1 MDIFVV
7 EKFFIQIP
15 KVTML
20 PEKLSDRLHLLQRL
34 LPIAVMA
41 VAALYQLG
49 PARFIHDRFGDWAH
63 YGLEVLFYGTAGPV
77 FLWVTLRVVRVW
89 VEQKEQA
96 EAEVYRLN
104 SELQQRVE
112 ERTRELKQKADAL
125 ESANLQLQKLDQI
138 KSEFVSLV
146 SHEFRAP
153 LTNMRGA
160 LELMGDSCITA
171 NSTCHRMLRIVN
183 AEVQRLGRLV
193 EDVLNVSRIEA
204 GELRLTCKE
213 VDAAQVVNQV
223 LDEFAARN
231 VSRKLHLVSEST
243 PLLLW
248 ADLDRLHQ
256 VLANLIDNAVKYSPE
271 NSEVTVSIE
280 QNGEQG
286 VISVSDHG
294 PGIPR
299 EEQPRLFQKFSR
311 LDSRDDQETY
321 GYGLGLY
328 LSRRLIEGMNG
339 RIWVESKP
347 GHGASF
353 CFGLPVT
360 KRQRLTEG

>member
-1 MDIFVV
+1 
-7 EKFFIQIP
+7 
-15 KVTML
+15 ML
-20 PEKLSDRLHLLQRL
+20 TDKLSDRLHLLQRL

-49 PARFIHDRFGDWAH
+49 PARYIHDHYGDWAH
-63 YGLEVLFYGTAGPV
+63 YGLEVLFYGTAGPL
-77 FLWVTLRVVRVW
+77 FLWITLRVVRGW
-89 VEQKEQA
+89 VEQKERA

-104 SELQQRVE
+104 NELQQRVE

-125 ESANLQLQKLDQI
+125 ETANAQLQKLDQV

-171 NSTCHRMLRIVN
+171 SSTCDRMLRIVN
-183 AEVQRLGRLV
+183 AEVDRLGRLV

-204 GELRLTCKE
+204 GELKLTCKE
-213 VDAAQVVNQV
+213 VDAFQVVNQV

-231 VSRKLHLVSEST
+231 VNRKLHILSGSAHVF
-243 PLLLW
+243 LW

-256 VLANLIDNAVKYSPE
+256 VIANLIDNAVKYSPE
-271 NSEVTVSIE
+271 KSEVTVSIE
-280 QNGEQG
+280 QNGREG
-286 VISVSDHG
+286 VLSVSDHG
-294 PGIPR
+294 PGIPI
-299 EEQPRLFQKFSR
+299 EEQTRLFQKFSR
-311 LDSRDDQETY
+311 LDSRDDKETY

-339 RIWVESKP
+339 RIWVESNP
-347 GHGASF
+347 GHGATFRVALS
-353 CFGLPVT
+353 LVE
-360 KRQRLTEG
+360 KQILQES

>member
-1 MDIFVV
+1 
-7 EKFFIQIP
+7 
-15 KVTML
+15 ML
-20 PEKLSDRLHLLQRL
+20 PEKLSDRLQLLQRL

-41 VAALYQLG
+41 VAASYQLG
-49 PARFIHDRFGDWAH
+49 PARLIHDRFGDWAH

-89 VEQKEQA
+89 IEQKEQA
-96 EAEVYRLN
+96 ESEVYRLN

-112 ERTRELKQKADAL
+112 ERTQELKQKADAL
-125 ESANLQLQKLDQI
+125 EIANLQLQKLDQI

-171 NSTCHRMLRIVN
+171 NSTCNRMLRVVN
-183 AEVQRLGRLV
+183 AEVDRLGRLV

-204 GELRLTCKE
+204 GELKLTSKE
-213 VDAAQVVNQV
+213 VDVAQVVNQV
-223 LDEFAARN
+223 LDEFAARHA
-231 VSRKLHLVSEST
+231 SRKLHTHLTSSPVF
-243 PLLLW
+243 LW
-248 ADLDRLHQ
+248 ADRDRLHQ
-256 VLANLIDNAVKYSPE
+256 VISNLIDNAVKYSPE
-271 NSEVTVSIE
+271 NGEVIVSIE
-280 QNGEQG
+280 RHGEEG
-286 VISVSDHG
+286 VVSVSDNG
-294 PGIPR
+294 PGIPA

-311 LDSRDDQETY
+311 LDSRDDKETY

-328 LSRRLIEGMNG
+328 LSRRLIEAMSG

-347 GHGASF
+347 GHGTTFHFA
-353 CFGLPVT
+353 LPLT
-360 KRQRLTEG
+360 KRERVSED

>member
-1 MDIFVV
+1 
-7 EKFFIQIP
+7 
-15 KVTML
+15 ML
-20 PEKLSDRLHLLQRL
+20 PEKLSDRLHLLQRW

-49 PARFIHDRFGDWAH
+49 PARFVHEQYGMWAH
-63 YGLEVLFYGTAGPV
+63 FWLEIFFYGTAGPL
-77 FLWVTLRVVRVW
+77 FLWWTLRVVRVW

-125 ESANLQLQKLDQI
+125 ETANIQLQRLDQL

-160 LELMGDSCITA
+160 LELMEDSF
-171 NSTCHRMLRIVN
+171 STNGADYSRLTRIVN
-183 AEVQRLGRLV
+183 AEVGRLGRLV
-193 EDVLNVSRIEA
+193 EDVLNISRIEA
-204 GELRLTCKE
+204 GELKLTCEK
-213 VDAAQVVNQV
+213 VDAVQVVTQV
-223 LDEFAARN
+223 LDEFTARN
-231 VSRKLHLVSEST
+231 VSQKLHYFSEST
-243 PLLLW
+243 HPFLW

-256 VLANLIDNAVKYSPE
+256 VIANLIDNAVKYSPE

-280 QNGEQG
+280 SNAQEG
-286 VISVSDHG
+286 ILSVSDHG
-294 PGIPR
+294 LGIPI
-299 EEQPRLFQKFSR
+299 EEQPHLFQKFSR
-311 LDSRDDQETY
+311 LDSRDDKETY

-328 LSRRLIEGMNG
+328 LCRRLIEGMHG
-339 RIWVESKP
+339 RIWVESEP
-347 GHGASF
+347 GRGATF
-353 CFGLPVT
+353 RFALPLA
-360 KRQRLTEG
+360 K

>member
-1 MDIFVV
+1 
-7 EKFFIQIP
+7 
-15 KVTML
+15 ML
-20 PEKLSDRLHLLQRL
+20 PEKLSDRLHLLQRW
-34 LPIAVMA
+34 LPLAVLA

-63 YGLEVLFYGTAGPV
+63 YGLEVLFYGTVGPL

-125 ESANLQLQKLDQI
+125 ESANLQLQKLDQV

-160 LELMGDSCITA
+160 LELMGDSCVT
-171 NSTCHRMLRIVN
+171 NHSTCHRMLSIVN
-183 AEVQRLGRLV
+183 AEVDRLGRLV

-204 GELRLTCKE
+204 GELKLNCVE
-213 VDAAQVVNQV
+213 VDAFQVVNQV

-231 VSRKLHLVSEST
+231 VNRKLHILPGSAHSF
-243 PLLLW
+243 LW

-256 VLANLIDNAVKYSPE
+256 VIANLIDNAVKYSPE
-271 NSEVTVSIE
+271 KSKVTVSIE
-280 QNGEQG
+280 RNGGEG
-286 VISVSDHG
+286 VLSVSDHG
-294 PGIPR
+294 PGIPI
-299 EEQPRLFQKFSR
+299 EEQTRLFQKFSR
-311 LDSRDDQETY
+311 LDSQDNKVTY

-339 RIWVESKP
+339 RIWVESNL
-347 GHGASF
+347 GHGATF
-353 CFGLPVT
+353 RVALPLVE
-360 KRQRLTEG
+360 KRILRES